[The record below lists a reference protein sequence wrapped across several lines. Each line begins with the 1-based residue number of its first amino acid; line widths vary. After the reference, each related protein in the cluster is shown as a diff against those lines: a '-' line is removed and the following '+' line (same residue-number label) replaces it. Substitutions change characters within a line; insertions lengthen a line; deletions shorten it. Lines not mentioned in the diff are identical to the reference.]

1 MKKIASLIII
11 LLYTNSIICA
21 QNETKE
27 YKGAYF
33 SALFYETTFLNY
45 SSDRSQ
51 SIFTN
56 VISSYKSVGLEVGR
70 YNGAQSTGLLIAYGN
85 NTDDDEVFFKG
96 EKRYENYLLI
106 GGIGRTG
113 IIVTKTKSATRFH
126 LGASFLGAVY
136 QMNGKEATEY
146 IYDLDN
152 RNLLKDI
159 VRRGLVLDVGLF
171 IELGR
176 RIKNVGSIHANF
188 QPISLFLWS
197 QGIGFNFFRVALI
210 AQL

>member
-1 MKKIASLIII
+1 MKPKNI
-11 LLYTNSIICA
+11 
-21 QNETKE
+21 KE
-27 YKGAYF
+27 HTF
-33 SALFYETTFLNY
+33 RHFFYEKTFLNY
-45 SSDRSQ
+45 SSARSQ

-56 VISSYKSVGLEVGR
+56 VISSYKSLGLEVGR

-126 LGASFLGAVY
+126 LGASLLAAVY
-136 QMNGKEATEY
+136 QMNGKKATEY

>member
-1 MKKIASLIII
+1 MKPK
-11 LLYTNSIICA
+11 SI
-21 QNETKE
+21 KE
-27 YKGAYF
+27 HTF
-33 SALFYETTFLNY
+33 RHFFYEQTFLNY
-45 SSDRSQ
+45 SSARSQ

-56 VISSYKSVGLEVGR
+56 VISLYKSVGLEVGR
-70 YNGAQSTGLLIAYGN
+70 YNGAWSTGLLIAYGN

-126 LGASFLGAVY
+126 LGASLLAAVY
-136 QMNGKEATEY
+136 QMNGKKATEY

-171 IELGR
+171 MELGK